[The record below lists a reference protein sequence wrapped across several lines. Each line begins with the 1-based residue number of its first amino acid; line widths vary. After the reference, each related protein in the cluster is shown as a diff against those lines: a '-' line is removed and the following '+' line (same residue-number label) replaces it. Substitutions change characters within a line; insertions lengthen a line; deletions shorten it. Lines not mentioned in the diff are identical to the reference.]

1 MQWNSWFT
9 GIKGKDILFQQTK
22 GPSERR
28 ISSHIEGR
36 FNLRTLCSWEK
47 IGSEFSLCM
56 PIFHC
61 TFRKRNGWTS
71 AIRRLFATFSQSC
84 WAFRTIGIGLEVD
97 NLRYHPTISAVFAR
111 IALALVAVTRFRID
125 EPSVNLSSGQSKK
138 PRKKPIKIAFASW
151 QVWLRA
157 IYMIPEW
164 LSFLNELIPSPYIR
178 LLLDEEVK
186 KKLSLR
192 YICFFQLTKQI
203 SFSSRV
209 PSHNY
214 TLLTGFQDSL
224 ANV

>member
-1 MQWNSWFT
+1 
-9 GIKGKDILFQQTK
+9 
-22 GPSERR
+22 
-28 ISSHIEGR
+28 
-36 FNLRTLCSWEK
+36 
-47 IGSEFSLCM
+47 M

-97 NLRYHPTISAVFAR
+97 NLRYHPTISTVFAR

-125 EPSVNLSSGQSKK
+125 EPSVNLSSGQSKN

-214 TLLTGFQDSL
+214 TLSTGFQDSL